1 MSDFKELDQD
11 KSPRLRLILGCL
23 AMAFFVSA
31 IYITVSYRLA
41 SDLGLKTELN
51 ALHQQTML
59 LQSEITQDPALS
71 AQQLTQFVNT
81 IYLHDHVQVPT
92 LYVQVEGKEFS
103 WSTRQ
108 GVTETDLVKL
118 IDSIQNTIKEHT
130 DHSHSMP
137 NGIETFAGK
146 KYLWQLSHLG
156 QYKTTVIIQ
165 SQSLEETL
173 SYIIKRLSITSL
185 LVFWLAV
192 WLALTISSWINQKI
206 QEKNHAL
213 RKLATYDAL
222 TNLPNRLYLNK
233 VMSQFM
239 GKNVSGKHEQKP
251 AREGCL
257 FVIDLDNFKE
267 VNDTFGHAA
276 GDELLQSVA
285 NKLSASITEQQI
297 LFRISGDEF
306 IVWSPDTGIE
316 EAKAT
321 AQALILACNEPV
333 MINQLY
339 INTGASIGFAHYPS
353 HATDFESLVI
363 CADTAMYDAKQ
374 GHKGWSMFSQHDRS
388 QGAQRLEL
396 RADLEE
402 AFSAQHILLDYQP
415 KVNLADGKIIGVE
428 GLARW
433 HHPVHGVLSPYH
445 FIELIEQSGRIQEF
459 GRYVIK
465 QAIEQLSAWQS
476 QGIHTP
482 IAINVS
488 PYSLLDP
495 ELLEFTL
502 ALLKQHDISPSMLE
516 IELIES
522 SISINVEY
530 IFKRLHEFK
539 QAGIKLAIDD
549 FGTGMSSLSYIS
561 HLNVHFIKIDKSF
574 MQDVEQDT
582 KKRAVISAAIQ
593 LARNFNGSVIAEGI
607 ETKQQADIIKA
618 MGCEFGQGYY
628 FAKPMSAQQVTLLIQ
643 ADQPLPFSIESSFND

>member
-130 DHSHSMP
+130 DPGYSMP

-213 RKLATYDAL
+213 RKLATNDAL

-257 FVIDLDNFKE
+257 
-267 VNDTFGHAA
+267 
-276 GDELLQSVA
+276 
-285 NKLSASITEQQI
+285 LSI
-297 LFRISGDEF
+297 
-306 IVWSPDTGIE
+306 
-316 EAKAT
+316 
-321 AQALILACNEPV
+321 
-333 MINQLY
+333 
-339 INTGASIGFAHYPS
+339 
-353 HATDFESLVI
+353 
-363 CADTAMYDAKQ
+363 
-374 GHKGWSMFSQHDRS
+374 
-388 QGAQRLEL
+388 
-396 RADLEE
+396 
-402 AFSAQHILLDYQP
+402 
-415 KVNLADGKIIGVE
+415 
-428 GLARW
+428 
-433 HHPVHGVLSPYH
+433 
-445 FIELIEQSGRIQEF
+445 
-459 GRYVIK
+459 
-465 QAIEQLSAWQS
+465 
-476 QGIHTP
+476 
-482 IAINVS
+482 
-488 PYSLLDP
+488 
-495 ELLEFTL
+495 
-502 ALLKQHDISPSMLE
+502 
-516 IELIES
+516 
-522 SISINVEY
+522 
-530 IFKRLHEFK
+530 
-539 QAGIKLAIDD
+539 
-549 FGTGMSSLSYIS
+549 
-561 HLNVHFIKIDKSF
+561 
-574 MQDVEQDT
+574 
-582 KKRAVISAAIQ
+582 
-593 LARNFNGSVIAEGI
+593 
-607 ETKQQADIIKA
+607 
-618 MGCEFGQGYY
+618 
-628 FAKPMSAQQVTLLIQ
+628 
-643 ADQPLPFSIESSFND
+643 